1 MGIADQH
8 MGLRTGGAAAT
19 AAARLPRV
27 REIDF
32 RRPSKFTRDQI
43 RRLQNAHESFCR
55 SAQSRLSAEL
65 RTGLQLEVIGTDQLP
80 YSTVMAEEVP
90 PHALVTTLA
99 VEPLETEI
107 LLIME
112 MQLALS
118 LVDRLLGGSG
128 ALQAASSST
137 MTEVEV
143 AVARRALSS
152 LIAPLSDTWLDFAD
166 VQLSIAQTSVLPM
179 SVQIVPPSEPCLLLN
194 FQVDV
199 DGLFSIMTLCMPH
212 RSVGPLMH
220 RLEQAQFG
228 VRDSV
233 DDGASQAVR
242 TAMKGVEVELRAEV
256 GAVELTLEDILGLR
270 AGTVVPLRR
279 PVSKGVTVYAAD
291 VPAYSAVPGRN
302 GKARAVQ
309 VRGRVGGEA

>member
-1 MGIADQH
+1 
-8 MGLRTGGAAAT
+8 MGLRTAGAAAT
-19 AAARLPRV
+19 AGARLPRV

-65 RTGLQLEVIGTDQLP
+65 RTPLQLEVIGTDQLP

-90 PHALVTTLA
+90 PHALVTTLDI
-99 VEPLETEI
+99 EPLETEI

-128 ALQAASSST
+128 ALQAANSST

-166 VQLSIAQTSVLPM
+166 VQLSISQTSVLPM

-228 VRDSV
+228 GARDSV
-233 DDGASQAVR
+233 DVGVSHAVR
-242 TAMKGVEVELRAEV
+242 SAMKGVEVELRAEV
-256 GAVELTLEDILGLR
+256 GAVELTLEDVLSLR
-270 AGTVVPLRR
+270 AGSVVPLRR

-309 VRGRVGGEA
+309 VRGRVGGES

>member
-1 MGIADQH
+1 
-8 MGLRTGGAAAT
+8 MGLRTAGAAAT
-19 AAARLPRV
+19 AGARLPRV

-65 RTGLQLEVIGTDQLP
+65 RTPLQLEVIGTDQLP

-90 PHALVTTLA
+90 PHALVTTLDI
-99 VEPLETEI
+99 EPLETEI

-128 ALQAASSST
+128 ALQAANSST

-166 VQLSIAQTSVLPM
+166 VQLSISQTSVLPM

-228 VRDSV
+228 GARDSV
-233 DDGASQAVR
+233 DDGVSHAVR
-242 TAMKGVEVELRAEV
+242 SAMKGVEVELRAEV
-256 GAVELTLEDILGLR
+256 GAVELTLEDILSLR
-270 AGTVVPLRR
+270 AGSVVPLRR

-291 VPAYSAVPGRN
+291 VPAYSAMPGRN

-309 VRGRVGGEA
+309 VRGRVGGES

>member
-1 MGIADQH
+1 
-8 MGLRTGGAAAT
+8 MGLRTAGAAAT
-19 AAARLPRV
+19 AGARLPRV

-65 RTGLQLEVIGTDQLP
+65 RTPLQLEVIGTDQLP

-90 PHALVTTLA
+90 PHALVTTLDI
-99 VEPLETEI
+99 EPLETEI

-128 ALQAASSST
+128 ALQAANSST

-166 VQLSIAQTSVLPM
+166 VQLSISQTSVLPM

-228 VRDSV
+228 GARDSV
-233 DDGASQAVR
+233 DDGVSHAVR
-242 TAMKGVEVELRAEV
+242 SAMKGVEVELRAEV
-256 GAVELTLEDILGLR
+256 GAVELTLEDVLSLR
-270 AGTVVPLRR
+270 AGSVVPLRR

-309 VRGRVGGEA
+309 VRGRVGGES